1 MTEAGA
7 AGTDRFVSSFFD
19 EIKKR
24 IRPEHFSTWF
34 SNASLSEVT
43 ETDVVLSVESTFIR
57 DWINNKYMGVLEE
70 SSHAVDGK
78 HRKVRVTAVPGRN
91 IFPQDTPPDPS
102 LPSAPG
108 FTPSREEGPIPAA
121 TRARVV
127 GTPLNPALTFEN
139 FVVGLSNHL
148 PYAAARAV
156 AEKPG
161 HAYNPLFIHG
171 SVGLGKTHLL
181 QAICHEVLR
190 KGSVT
195 RIRYISCEDFINQ
208 FISGIQGGDLETFR
222 DQYRNTEM
230 LLIDDI
236 HLLAHKE
243 RTQDEF
249 FHTFNHLVNAGRQV
263 VFSSDSPPQEIP
275 TLKERLVSRFKS
287 GLVGEIELPD
297 LETRIAIVKRKA
309 RIRGTEFP
317 NDVAQFI
324 AERVKTNIRELE
336 GAVIEVIGYSTLN
349 DGMPIDLE
357 LAARALKPILT
368 EDPVHSVVS
377 MQEIFRCVQKAFG
390 VSLTEIQSKKRT
402 QTIST
407 ARHVAMYLARNH
419 TCHSL
424 QEIGGYMGGKDHA
437 SVLYAVK
444 KVEDRIRKDPRFKE
458 IIQKVRSDLLG
469 GAA

>member
-1 MTEAGA
+1 MSEAEA
-7 AGTDRFVSSFFD
+7 ARPDSFVSSFFL
-19 EIKKR
+19 ELKKR
-24 IRPEHFSTWF
+24 VRPEHFSTWF
-34 SNASLSEVT
+34 KNASLVEWT
-43 ETDVVLSVESTFIR
+43 ENDLVLSVENNFVR
-57 DWINNKYMGVLEE
+57 DWIQSKYMDILLQ
-70 SSHAVDGK
+70 SSLSVDGK
-78 HRKVRVTAVPGRN
+78 ARKIRV
-91 IFPQDTPPDPS
+91 FSDPQKYLS
-102 LPSAPG
+102 KG
-108 FTPSREEGPIPAA
+108 IIEEGFLYDPEPSQPAPPA
-121 TRARVV
+121 PAVKARVI
-127 GTPLNPALTFEN
+127 GTPLNPSLTFDN
-139 FVVGLSNHL
+139 FVVGLSNNL

-156 AEKPG
+156 AENPG
-161 HAYNPLFIHG
+161 RAYNPLFIHG

-181 QAICHEVLR
+181 QAVCHEVLD
-190 KGSVT
+190 KGTIS
-195 RIRYISCEDFINQ
+195 RIRYIYCEDFINQ
-208 FISGIQGGDLETFR
+208 FITGIQRGSLESFR

-243 RTQDEF
+243 RTQEEF

-317 NDVAQFI
+317 NDVALFI

-357 LAARALKPILT
+357 LAARALKPILNT
-368 EDPVHSVVS
+368 SVSNTTAS

-390 VSLTEIQSKKRT
+390 VTLTEIQSKRRT

-407 ARHVAMYLARNH
+407 ARHVAMYLARNY
-419 TCHSL
+419 TTHSL

-437 SVLYAVK
+437 SVLYAVR
-444 KVEDRIRKDPRFKE
+444 KVEQRILKDPRFKE
-458 IIQKVRSDLLG
+458 IVQRVTADLLG
-469 GAA
+469 GAS

>member
-1 MTEAGA
+1 MTEAEA
-7 AGTDRFVSSFFD
+7 ARPDSFVSSFFT
-19 EIKKR
+19 ELQKR
-24 IRPEHFSTWF
+24 VRPEHFSTWF
-34 SNASLSEVT
+34 RNASLSEVT
-43 ETDVVLSVESTFIR
+43 ESDLVLSVENSFIR
-57 DWINNKYMGVLEE
+57 DWIINKYMRVLDD
-70 SSHAVDGK
+70 SSRAVDGTQ
-78 HRKVRVTAVPGRN
+78 RKIRVTAAPGSDFFSKDISAAR
-91 IFPQDTPPDPS
+91 IHFEDFPKPDP
-102 LPSAPG
+102 LPPPPAPR
-108 FTPSREEGPIPAA
+108 P
-121 TRARVV
+121 RVM
-127 GTPLNPALTFEN
+127 GTPLNPSLTFDN
-139 FVVGLSNHL
+139 FVVGLSNNL

-161 HAYNPLFIHG
+161 RAYNPLFIHG

-181 QAICHEVLR
+181 QAICHEVLA
-190 KGSVT
+190 KGTIS

-208 FISGIQGGDLETFR
+208 FISGIQGGALESFR

-243 RTQDEF
+243 RTQEEF

-297 LETRIAIVKRKA
+297 LETRIAIVQRKA

-317 NDVAQFI
+317 NDVALFI

-357 LAARALKPILT
+357 LAARALKPILNAGPAAT
-368 EDPVHSVVS
+368 VVP

-390 VSLTEIQSKKRT
+390 VTLTEIQSKKRT

-407 ARHVAMYLARNH
+407 ARHVAMYLARHH

-444 KVEDRIRKDPRFKE
+444 KVEERLLKDPRFRE
-458 IIQKVRSDLLG
+458 IIQKVTADLLG
-469 GAA
+469 GCS

>member
-1 MTEAGA
+1 MSEAEA
-7 AGTDRFVSSFFD
+7 ARTDPFVSSFFL

-24 IRPEHFSTWF
+24 LRPEHFSTWF
-34 SNASLSEVT
+34 RNVSLEEVSEN
-43 ETDVVLSVESTFIR
+43 ELVLSVGSTFVR
-57 DWINNKYMGVLEE
+57 DWILNKYMNILAE
-70 SSHAVDGK
+70 SSLSVDGK
-78 HRKVRVTAVPGRN
+78 ARKIRVLA
-91 IFPQDTPPDPS
+91 DPEKFS
-102 LPSAPG
+102 S
-108 FTPSREEGPIPAA
+108 ENIPAVDA
-121 TRARVV
+121 DSMEEHRPPSTSPRGRVM
-127 GTPLNPALTFEN
+127 GTPLNPTLTFDN
-139 FVVGLSNHL
+139 FVVGLSNNL

-156 AEKPG
+156 AENPG
-161 HAYNPLFIHG
+161 RAYNPLFIHG

-181 QAICHEVLR
+181 QAICHEVLK
-190 KGSVT
+190 KGTIS

-208 FISGIQGGDLETFR
+208 FISGIQGSSLESFR

-243 RTQDEF
+243 RTQEEF

-317 NDVAQFI
+317 NDVALFI

-349 DGMPIDLE
+349 DGMPIDLD
-357 LAARALKPILT
+357 LAARALKPILST
-368 EDPVHSVVS
+368 GPARTSVS
-377 MQEIFRCVQKAFG
+377 MQEIFRCVQKTFG
-390 VSLTEIQSKKRT
+390 VTLTEIQSKRRT

-419 TCHSL
+419 TTHSL

-437 SVLYAVK
+437 SVLYAVR
-444 KVEDRIRKDPRFKE
+444 KVETRILEDPRFKE
-458 IIQKVRSDLLG
+458 LIQKMIADLLG
-469 GAA
+469 GIS